1 MQRTSAIGHL
11 NGVKRRIGMLFLCM
25 CFGRA
30 LAWDALSLE
39 DCVKMVR
46 ERSLDVE
53 SAKLS
58 ERASEASLLSSQAS
72 GRPTLSA
79 HINQS
84 LYDTP
89 FDGMSQDHYRLNV
102 GLSGSYK
109 IWDGGQTSASV
120 ESRQLLLKASRYNTE
135 LAVLNVQERVMNSF
149 VNLLAAKESRIIA
162 DSALVLSDSLVALN
176 ERLLEAGTITRSDLA
191 LVKSDAAQAKVK
203 QISSAQAERTA
214 LTDLRQLLELYRTDS
229 LNLEAPQTEY
239 EKPEDMGAIP
249 SFANVMAEV
258 KKNHPGLTSD
268 SLQVQAASKEE
279 EIAHSNNSIS
289 VTLGAEASSGFQAWK
304 SDRYARQAKNGY
316 THSISLGIN
325 IPIIDGGTTSAKVL
339 SAQVETERARVAQ
352 RETEKSLEDSMEQLY
367 LQAENADASWNAA
380 LANLESAQESYAVA
394 VEQRNVGLIT
404 FTDFLEQ
411 KNNLLNAKS
420 TLIQAKYTSVLAR
433 NLLELYM
440 GKFQ

>member
-30 LAWDALSLE
+30 LAWDAFSLE

-176 ERLLEAGTITRSDLA
+176 ERLLEA
-191 LVKSDAAQAKVK
+191 
-203 QISSAQAERTA
+203 
-214 LTDLRQLLELYRTDS
+214 
-229 LNLEAPQTEY
+229 
-239 EKPEDMGAIP
+239 
-249 SFANVMAEV
+249 
-258 KKNHPGLTSD
+258 
-268 SLQVQAASKEE
+268 
-279 EIAHSNNSIS
+279 
-289 VTLGAEASSGFQAWK
+289 
-304 SDRYARQAKNGY
+304 
-316 THSISLGIN
+316 
-325 IPIIDGGTTSAKVL
+325 
-339 SAQVETERARVAQ
+339 
-352 RETEKSLEDSMEQLY
+352 
-367 LQAENADASWNAA
+367 
-380 LANLESAQESYAVA
+380 
-394 VEQRNVGLIT
+394 
-404 FTDFLEQ
+404 
-411 KNNLLNAKS
+411 
-420 TLIQAKYTSVLAR
+420 
-433 NLLELYM
+433 
-440 GKFQ
+440 